1 MGTSSRNGIWHPI
14 SRRVPDAISGWAR
27 DGLENVN
34 DQKRIRALVK
44 IRKWLPGLLFGL
56 VVVCWTSAGHAGQ
69 WNGAPVTVDAVVVK
83 VDDPYANGF
92 DWQGLARVLIG
103 LEHGDQL
110 TAGRLDKAVKALD
123 SLGRVRTDV
132 ALSPEGAVVRFALQ
146 PYKRIK
152 SISVDGCY
160 PLFESD
166 VLKVMT
172 LGKGDICHPR
182 TLRKQAN
189 LIVRRYK
196 TEGYI
201 DPKVKISWKQD
212 PSDGNYHI
220 HVVIDKGPAYV
231 LTKVKITGNH
241 HVPDVLLMGMMRT
254 WRRPAVWFGRGR
266 FLEADLQKDVQKLTA
281 YYRSQGYADVQ
292 IDHDV
297 IYDPPRRQARV
308 RIAID
313 EGAHYG
319 IVFSS
324 NRYFSDATLR
334 KDLEI
339 YKIGNRGNTGLRRSI
354 LNIRRRYLAAG
365 FADVHVSWSEVAGG
379 PGAPGSKAIYI
390 EIKEGP
396 RYIVQ
401 EIDVRGNRRIVT
413 DAIRGQMLTRPPSL
427 LGNGA
432 YVASVLQ
439 EDLTAVRALY
449 QTHGFIDVR
458 VRDNVA
464 KDART
469 GKVVVTLDI
478 TEGHQTLVGR
488 VTVEGR
494 CPVATGP
501 LLEATRLK
509 PGTPFKPNTVADDE
523 NEVAAK
529 IAALGYPH
537 VAVSSRVSMSK
548 DRSRA
553 DIVWQIDPGPYV
565 ELGRVFWTGNF
576 LTRISL
582 LKRQLKLQ
590 EGAPFSLAAVLA
602 AQRRL
607 RDLDLFQS
615 VQVRTIGLK
624 EKAHKVH
631 LLIAVV
637 EKPAYSFELGGGYQ
651 TDKGFYGRTKVG
663 DRNFLGTGTQLRL
676 AGEQSQ
682 VGYRWETGITDPRLL
697 GSNVNADLGLYIE
710 NQEAFNQD
718 FGYDTQGGKLIFSRP
733 WGSRVT
739 TVLGLSCERRH
750 QYLRERDAT
759 SVAVDPATLEPRSFL
774 VTTPAIRW
782 DSRDSFIQP
791 HRGGL
796 ASLAVDIS
804 RGLENSLDNFV
815 KYKFDL
821 RGYHTPISRL
831 TLAGR
836 AFAGYIQPYGVDGQV
851 PEDQLFFLGGTNS
864 VRGFAE
870 NMLRFS
876 TDLDPVGG
884 RLALSGN
891 AEARYEVTDGWELT
905 IFVDT
910 GSVQKAT
917 DAQGDDSWR
926 WSTGLGVRYITP
938 IGPIGLLYGI
948 KLNPRQGESFGQLHI
963 SIGYTF

>member
-1 MGTSSRNGIWHPI
+1 MRTTQAIVYLQKCLAGLLLGLAVLGW
-14 SRRVPDAISGWAR
+14 VPDS
-27 DGLENVN
+27 
-34 DQKRIRALVK
+34 
-44 IRKWLPGLLFGL
+44 
-56 VVVCWTSAGHAGQ
+56 HAGR

-83 VDDPYANGF
+83 VNDPYANGF

-103 LEHGDQL
+103 LEHGDRL
-110 TAGRLDKAVKALD
+110 TADRLDKAVKALD
-123 SLGRVRTDV
+123 PLGRAGTDV
-132 ALSPEGAVVRFALQ
+132 ALSPQGAVVTFALQ
-146 PYKRIK
+146 PYKRIE
-152 SISVDGCY
+152 SIAIDGCY

-182 TLRKQAN
+182 ALREQAN

-201 DPKVKISWKQD
+201 DPRVKITWKQD
-212 PSDGNYHI
+212 PGDGNYHI
-220 HVVIDKGPAYV
+220 RVAIDKGPAYV

-266 FLEADLQKDVQKLTA
+266 FLEADLQKDIQTLTA
-281 YYRSQGYADVQ
+281 HYRSQGYADVQ
-292 IDHDV
+292 IEHDV
-297 IYDPPRRQARV
+297 AYDPRLRQARV
-308 RIAID
+308 RITID
-313 EGAHYG
+313 EGPVYG
-319 IVFSS
+319 IVFSG
-324 NRYFSDATLR
+324 NRYFSDAALR
-334 KDLEI
+334 RDLEI
-339 YKIGNRGNTGLRRSI
+339 YKSGNRGNTGLRRSI

-365 FADVHVSWSEVAGG
+365 FADVHVTWSEVSGS
-379 PGAPGSKAIYI
+379 PGASGDKTISI

-396 RYIVQ
+396 GYIVRQ
-401 EIDVRGNRRIVT
+401 VDIRGNRRIAT
-413 DAIRGQMLTRPPSL
+413 DALRAQMLTRPPNL
-427 LGNGA
+427 LDKGA
-432 YVASVLQ
+432 YAASVLQ

-449 QTHGFIDVR
+449 QSHGFMDAR
-458 VRDNVA
+458 VADSVV

-469 GKVVVTLDI
+469 GKVAVMLDI
-478 TEGHQTLVGR
+478 SEGNQTLVGR

-501 LLEATRLK
+501 LLDATRLK
-509 PGTPFKPNTVADDE
+509 PGTPFLPNALADDE
-523 NEVAAK
+523 NEVASK

-537 VAVSSRVSMSK
+537 VSVSSKVAMSK
-548 DRSRA
+548 DPSRA
-553 DIVWQIDPGPYV
+553 DIVWHIDPGPYV

-576 LTRISL
+576 LTRKSL

-590 EGAPFSLAAVLA
+590 EGKPFSLAAVLA

-607 RDLDLFQS
+607 RDLDLFHS

-624 EKAHKVH
+624 EKASKVH
-631 LLIAVV
+631 LLIALV

-651 TDKGFYGRTKVG
+651 TDKGFYGRTKVS

-682 VGYRWETGITDPRLL
+682 VGYRWETGVTDPRFW
-697 GSNVNADLGLYIE
+697 GSDVNADLGLYVE

-718 FGYDTQGGKLIFSRP
+718 FGYDSQGGKLTLSRP

-739 TVLGLSCERRH
+739 TVLGFNYEHRH

-759 SVAVDPATLEPRSFL
+759 SLAVDPATLEPRSIL

-791 HRGGL
+791 HRGAL

-804 RGLENSLDNFV
+804 KGLENSLDNFV
-815 KYKFDL
+815 KYKCDL
-821 RGYHTPISRL
+821 RGYHTPLSRL

-836 AFAGYIQPYGVDGQV
+836 AFAGYIQPYGADGQV

-884 RLALSGN
+884 RLALAGN
-891 AEARYEVTDGWELT
+891 VEARYEVTDGWELT
-905 IFVDT
+905 LFVDT
-910 GSVQKAT
+910 GSVQKAI

-948 KLNPRQGESFGQLHI
+948 KLNPRHGESIGQLHI